1 MPRQP
6 FDDTV
11 HSGGKYATTLDYTA
25 AKLGI
30 KRPYIPGENRI
41 VKAILEAALES
52 GIGPTDAVRLAIGVY
67 KEIDSIARDEKCN
80 MLGRTAIKDIRTYCR
95 AILRSGTTFSSFE
108 IANRAVIAWRELA
121 KELVALHKM
130 WDRESVTHRLKER
143 NRRQKLAA
151 EMKERSVSAD
161 RAAGIV
167 DDDDDNGD
175 LYTEESFEE
184 MGKLAWESDDKH
196 GIYGS
201 GKTITVLPDLTE

>member
-1 MPRQP
+1 MAKTNLGDLPVER
-6 FDDTV
+6 
-11 HSGGKYATTLDYTA
+11 GGRYASTLDYTA

-41 VKAILEAALES
+41 VKAILESALES
-52 GIGPTDAVRLAIGVY
+52 GIGPTDAVKLAIGVY
-67 KEIDSIARDEKCN
+67 KEIDVLARNEKCDI
-80 MLGRTAIKDIRTYCR
+80 LSRTALKDIRTYCR

-143 NRRQKLAA
+143 KRRQKLAA
-151 EMKERSVSAD
+151 EMRERSVGAD

-167 DDDDDNGD
+167 DDGDGD
-175 LYTEESFEE
+175 LYTEESFAE